1 LIDLPALLAELGA
14 DDRAIAAIALARL
27 LLPLLILRVPLVIVA
42 ALVLDAADNSLLEAF
57 SDVDLGPDGPY
68 QSFDKALDIYYLAIA
83 YLATMRNWT
92 SHAAFRI
99 GRFLFYYRLVGVFLF
114 EVLDSRAMLL
124 VFPNTFEY
132 FFIVYELVNLRYKP
146 ARFPAGF
153 WLATAAGLWA
163 VVKLPQEYWT
173 HVEQGDFTDAA
184 ADHPVVYLVCGLVVG
199 CLAAGLVLVV
209 RPRLPERDWNR
220 RLAAGR
226 PDHGLADAHARHA
239 QRLRKRE
246 VLWGELAEK
255 ILLLGLLAVV
265 FASILPGVTATWLE
279 VEVAA
284 AAVVCANTAISIVYA
299 RSERLTLESVGA
311 ELAALLAVNLGL
323 VYIASRLIGDRD
335 DFPVGE
341 GLFFACLGTLILW
354 LYDAYKPLAD
364 VRFAGSERLEVALVT
379 VAAGTAGPARW

>member
-1 LIDLPALLAELGA
+1 VIDLPASLAELGA
-14 DDRAIAAIALARL
+14 DDRAVAAIALARL

-42 ALVLDAADNSLLEAF
+42 PLVLDAADNSLLERF
-57 SDVDLGPDGPY
+57 SDIDLGPDGPY

-92 SHAAFRI
+92 SDAAFRI

-114 EVLDSRAMLL
+114 EVLDSRATLL

-132 FFIVYELVNLRYKP
+132 FFIAYELVRLRYRP
-146 ARFPAGF
+146 SRCPAGF
-153 WLATAAGLWA
+153 WLATAVTLWV

-184 ADHPVVYLVCGLVVG
+184 ADHPVIYLVCALVVLS
-199 CLAAGLVLVV
+199 LAALLVLVV
-209 RPRLPERDWNR
+209 RPRLPDPDWNWR
-220 RLAAGR
+220 FAAGQT
-226 PDHGLADAHARHA
+226 DHEPADAHARHA
-239 QRLRKRE
+239 QRLRKRD

-255 ILLLGLLAVV
+255 VLLLALLAVV

-279 VEVAA
+279 VAA
-284 AAVVCANTAISIVYA
+284 AAAAIVCANTAISIAYA
-299 RSERLTLESVGA
+299 RSERLTLESAVA
-311 ELAALLAVNLGL
+311 ELASLLAVNLGL

-364 VRFAGSERLEVALVT
+364 LRFAGLER
-379 VAAGTAGPARW
+379 